1 MRMKIIYLFLGF
13 AFLSLTNVILT
24 KEKNITIKLLKPL
37 KEIIAGD
44 TIVLQFSSNL
54 DSLPSLYCSTGFGS
68 TLINPILNENGFS
81 FILPHFIAKKSGN
94 ISWKII
100 ASDEVLLDGFLNI
113 LPQHKVSG
121 IETYLGPPSIEA
133 GGKDFAMQVVIP
145 YDDFDNPL
153 KDSTIVKLKTQ
164 FLNISFLE
172 EIYVHNYISYKNI
185 YSKERTG
192 RIFSSTEVLGV
203 NSKEYTINVLAAIPI
218 NFSISENR
226 NHKYADGNQI
236 TTFYTSI
243 IKDAHGNV
251 VNDGTFVSF
260 FIITSEEA
268 ILKTH
273 GTTINGIA
281 VAKMLHPDY
290 ETQWS
295 IKAQIAGMG
304 ESNTLKL
311 KYDRSINDFKVNYS
325 EATKSFTVGPLNSF
339 MNQTIPDG
347 LNVTLDIINKDRV
360 VQTIHKKSKAGFV
373 VFDLPSANLKEG
385 TYTFNVSTA
394 GILKNIK
401 KEYEVK

>member
-1 MRMKIIYLFLGF
+1 MKIIYLFLGF

-44 TIVLQFSSNL
+44 RIVLQFTSNL
-54 DSLPSLYCSTGFGS
+54 DSLPSLYCSTGYGS
-68 TLINPILNENGFS
+68 TLINPIINENGFS
-81 FILPHFIAKKSGN
+81 FILPHFMTKKSGT

-100 ASDEVLLDGFLNI
+100 ASEEVLLDGFLNI
-113 LPQHKVSG
+113 LPQYNVSG

-172 EIYVHNYISYKNI
+172 EIYVDNYISYKNI
-185 YSKERTG
+185 YSKEHTG
-192 RIFSSTEVLGV
+192 RIFSSTEVLGI

-243 IKDAHGNV
+243 ITDAHGNV

-260 FIITSEEA
+260 FIITSEGA
-268 ILKTH
+268 ILKTY

-311 KYDRSINDFKVNYS
+311 KYERSINDFKVNYS

-347 LNVTLDIINKDRV
+347 LNVALDIINQDRV

-373 VFDLPSANLKEG
+373 VFELTAANLKAG

-394 GILKNIK
+394 GILKKIK